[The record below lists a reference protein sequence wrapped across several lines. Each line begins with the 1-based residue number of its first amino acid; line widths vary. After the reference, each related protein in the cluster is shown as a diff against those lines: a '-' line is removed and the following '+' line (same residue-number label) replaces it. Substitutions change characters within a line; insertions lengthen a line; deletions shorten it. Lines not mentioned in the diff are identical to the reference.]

1 MHQRRSV
8 EVAVFR
14 VAVPSQEGYVTT
26 MAFSTCD
33 NRTSFG
39 THLSVFQDECPDPW
53 AASDPVR
60 CM

>member
-1 MHQRRSV
+1 MV
-8 EVAVFR
+8 VLG
-14 VAVPSQEGYVTT
+14 VAVPPQGGYVTT

-39 THLSVFQDECPDPW
+39 THLSIFQDEFPNPW
-53 AASDPVR
+53 AASDSVR